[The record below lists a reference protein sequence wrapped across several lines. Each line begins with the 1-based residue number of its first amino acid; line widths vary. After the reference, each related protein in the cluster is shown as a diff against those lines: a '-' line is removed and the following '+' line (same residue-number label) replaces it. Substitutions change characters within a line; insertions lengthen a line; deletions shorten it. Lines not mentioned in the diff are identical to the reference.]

1 MVLLHYIL
9 YLDNGNGLLWQ
20 YIICIYI
27 YAELAIKFSTGT
39 IQGKIYMFHQIKKK
53 RQSLYINITGELS

>member
-1 MVLLHYIL
+1 MEMVYFGSIL
-9 YLDNGNGLLWQ
+9 YV
-20 YIICIYI
+20 YIYI